1 MSLALTCLRYTR
13 IFTRCVQLQKGSPF
27 PLLASLWEEWTGAFP
42 WDPCGAPMLL
52 AFLRLNLPNRVPVDC
67 GWRGQR
73 II

>member
-1 MSLALTCLRYTR
+1 MSLALTRFRYTR

-52 AFLRLNLPNRVPVDC
+52 AFLR
-67 GWRGQR
+67 
-73 II
+73 